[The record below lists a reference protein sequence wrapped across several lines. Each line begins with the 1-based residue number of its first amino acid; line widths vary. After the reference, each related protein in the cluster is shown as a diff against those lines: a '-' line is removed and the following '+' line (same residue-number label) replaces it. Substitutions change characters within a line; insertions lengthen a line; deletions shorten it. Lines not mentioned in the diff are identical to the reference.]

1 MTKIEF
7 NENKGWLEV
16 CHLISKECILLWE
29 CAGQI
34 QVAAF
39 RKFMADLGQF
49 HQNEG
54 TEHQGPMRFKSVE
67 KRWNWTNL
75 EDDVGRSGVEDWRA
89 EVERIVGLGNQDEEN
104 KLGILEKIGFQPD
117 ESKLLAEVAIW
128 PLWLD
133 TLF

>member
-1 MTKIEF
+1 MTNIEF
-7 NENKGWLEV
+7 NEDKRWLEV

-49 HQNEG
+49 HRNEG

-104 KLGILEKIGFQPD
+104 KLGI
-117 ESKLLAEVAIW
+117 
-128 PLWLD
+128 
-133 TLF
+133 